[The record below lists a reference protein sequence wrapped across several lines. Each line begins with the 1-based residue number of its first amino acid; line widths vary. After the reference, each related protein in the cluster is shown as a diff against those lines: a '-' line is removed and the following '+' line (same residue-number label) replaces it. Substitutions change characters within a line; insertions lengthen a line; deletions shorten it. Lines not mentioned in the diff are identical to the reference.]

1 MKKIFALLPMIAAF
15 ALAGC
20 GEKENESEEKG
31 TNLELTEEQAKE
43 KVRQLAQTDGY
54 EIALKYTAS
63 DSESNDLEVLTIGQK
78 DGFTWTAT
86 DDSRTLWKE
95 EETQFTVYRYDEE
108 QSKFVVEQ
116 TYTKQH
122 LESLGITQMY
132 SLDLYAT
139 FLYMGNVYDGLDGYH
154 KVKDL
159 TFVGRSATEYKLKE
173 TYGSAYVEAK
183 VIIDKDTGL
192 TLYWGWEGRDIEGE
206 SGSAAYEVTSFKTG
220 AQVNVPAHD

>member
-15 ALAGC
+15 ALTGC
-20 GEKENESEEKG
+20 GDNEKESEKG
-31 TNLELTEEQAKE
+31 TNLEFTEEQAKE

-54 EIALKYTAS
+54 EITIRYSSS
-63 DSESNDLEVLTIGQK
+63 DSEGSDLDELTIGQK
-78 DGFTWTAT
+78 EGFTWTTAEN
-86 DDSRTLWKE
+86 SRTLWKE
-95 EETQFTVYRYDEE
+95 EETQFTIYSYDEE
-108 QSKFVVEQ
+108 QSKFVVDK
-116 TYTKQH
+116 TYTKEY
-122 LESLGITQMY
+122 LESLGITQIY

-173 TYGSAYVEAK
+173 TYGTAYVEAK
-183 VIIDKDTGL
+183 VIIDKQTGL
-192 TLYWGWEGRDIEGE
+192 TLYWGWEGRDIDGE

-220 AQVNVPAHD
+220 ADVVVPAHD